1 MVRQSRTD
9 LDDVFMALADPTR
22 RAILARLAQ
31 GEACVGELAAPHN
44 MSFAA
49 ISRHVRVLE
58 GAGLMHRTRQ
68 GRNIMCRFDGA
79 RLNEATG
86 WLQHYTGLWEQKLDA
101 LGDFL
106 EDRT

>member
-1 MVRQSRTD
+1 MVRQPRTN

-31 GEACVGELAAPHN
+31 GEACVGELAEPHN

-49 ISRHVRVLE
+49 ISRHVQVLE
-58 GAGLMHRTRQ
+58 SAGLMHRTRQ
-68 GRNIMCRFDGA
+68 GRNIVCRFDGG
-79 RLNEATG
+79 RLNEAAG